1 MLKYTDCQVT
11 FSEVPDE
18 ISLCINISNC
28 PIQCPGCHSPEL
40 WGNIGNELT
49 KTTLEDLITSNR
61 GITCV
66 AFMGGDAEPT
76 EVNNL
81 SKWVHEH
88 YNNTIKT
95 CWYSGRDEYPR
106 FIPDFDY
113 VKIGS
118 YREDR
123 GPINVKTSNQ
133 KMVKIHHN
141 DERWYME
148 DITYKFWKNDT
159 NS

>member
-1 MLKYTDCQVT
+1 MLKYTDYQVT

-28 PIQCPGCHSPEL
+28 PIKCSGCHSPEL
-40 WGNIGNELT
+40 WGNIGKELT
-49 KTTLEDLITSNR
+49 KTTLENLINSNK

-66 AFMGGDAEPT
+66 AFMGGDAEPI
-76 EVNNL
+76 EVNDL

-88 YNNTIKT
+88 YAIKT

-106 FIPDFDY
+106 FTPDFDY
-113 VKIGS
+113 IKIGS
-118 YREDR
+118 YREDK
-123 GPINVKTSNQ
+123 GPLNIKTTNQ
-133 KMVKIHHN
+133 RMVQIFHTKDN
-141 DERWYME
+141 WYME
-148 DITYKFWKNDT
+148 DITYKFWKNDS